1 MKTSG
6 TYSHCSKCKIK
17 KNCCCDFDDEIDNI
31 VTTVRERDDILN
43 RVGKSYDKFF
53 SKIND
58 EAYNILNING
68 ICPFYNKGC
77 TIYDIRPSDCK
88 LFPYDIKKIG
98 YKYYLIL
105 YDLPC
110 GSSNVKE
117 DVSDVIEIL
126 KTIINTYTDKK
137 IEEKVSNFKYKIIKE
152 IKL

>member
-1 MKTSG
+1 MKNSG

-31 VTTVRERDDILN
+31 VTTVRERNVILN
-43 RVGKSYDKFF
+43 RIGKNYDKFF

-98 YKYYLIL
+98 CKYYLIL

-110 GSSNVKE
+110 GSINVNE